1 MDFLLQNLGQLWMPI
16 VALVIVLSIIG
27 LGAGMI
33 WGRRKTADLKARAE
47 KRTQRMVKELEVQGK
62 ATVLEEKRKWHQIR
76 ADQEE
81 EMAAKQTAIDER
93 DEELAYREKEFDQRS
108 ETVQIREEDL
118 SVREDEVNDLNARL
132 KSQEIRLKQTSTE
145 YRTRLESLSRL
156 TAEEAKKQLY
166 DEMIHDVKQEA
177 EYKVREIIE
186 SVRTNANREAKKII
200 ALAIDRCAVDQSTQS
215 SVAVVPLPNDQIKAR
230 IIGKDGRN
238 IRTFEAASEVKVMVD
253 DTPEAVVISCFDP
266 IRREVA
272 RAAMTELVS
281 SGKITQTRI
290 EEVIERAKGKVEKR
304 LLSEGQETVNLL
316 KLEPMHD
323 EIKKMLGRL
332 RFRSSYG
339 QNALEHSK
347 EVAFLTGMMAA
358 ELGMDEILAR
368 RCGLLHDVGKA
379 LDHEMEGSHPEI
391 GLEYAERY
399 GEPEE
404 VKNAIVAH
412 HNDEDEEITSPIT
425 FLVSAADAISG
436 ARPGA
441 RRNDPEDFIKRVIAL
456 EELARSFDGVAEAY
470 AINAGREIRV
480 MVKTEEVD
488 DAQTHVLAF
497 EMAQKIRN
505 DLTYPGHIKVTV
517 IRGKIAQEWTSDPG
531 GNQQKQRGGGRR
543 RQHGRRDQRPSRA
556 SGSHAAAG

>member
-1 MDFLLQNLGQLWMPI
+1 MDFILLNLGQLWMSI
-16 VALVIVLSIIG
+16 VALVIVFSIIG

-33 WGRRKTADLKARAE
+33 WGRRKTAELKARAE

-62 ATVLEEKRKWHQIR
+62 ATALEEKQKWHQIR

-93 DEELAYREKEFDQRS
+93 DEELAYREKESDQRS
-108 ETVQIREEDL
+108 ETVHTREEDL

-145 YRTRLESLSRL
+145 YRTRLESLARL

-177 EYKVREIIE
+177 EYKVREIME
-186 SVRTNANREAKKII
+186 SVRTNANWEAKKII

-253 DTPEAVVISCFDP
+253 DTPEAVVISCFAP

-304 LLSEGQETVNLL
+304 LLSEGQETVDLL

-323 EIKKMLGRL
+323 EIKKLLGRL
-332 RFRSSYG
+332 RFRTSYG
-339 QNALEHSK
+339 QNALEHST

-391 GLEYAERY
+391 GLDYAERY

-441 RRNDPEDFIKRVIAL
+441 RRNDPEDYIKRVIAL

-505 DLTYPGHIKVTV
+505 DLTYPGHVKVTA

-543 RQHGRRDQRPSRA
+543 RQHGRRDQRPSRS

>member
-1 MDFLLQNLGQLWMPI
+1 MDFLLQNLAQLWMPI
-16 VALVIVLSIIG
+16 VALVIILSGIG
-27 LGAGMI
+27 LAAGAI
-33 WGRRKTADLKARAE
+33 WGRSKAADLEARVE
-47 KRTQRMVKELEVQGK
+47 KRAQRTVKELEAQGK
-62 ATVLEEKRKWHQIR
+62 AAILEEKRKWHQTR
-76 ADQEE
+76 SAQEE
-81 EMAAKQTAIDER
+81 EMAAKQGAIDGS
-93 DEELAYREKEFDQRS
+93 DEDLALREKEFEERNEAAQTK
-108 ETVQIREEDL
+108 EEQLTGREE
-118 SVREDEVNDLNARL
+118 ELNQLTGRL
-132 KSQEIRLKQTSTE
+132 KLQETKLTQASTD
-145 YRTRLESLSRL
+145 YRTRLESLAKL

-166 DEMIHDVKQEA
+166 DEMVQDVKLEA
-177 EYKVREIIE
+177 EYKVREIME
-186 SVRTNANREAKKII
+186 SARTNATRDAKNII
-200 ALAIDRCAVDQSTQS
+200 ALAIDRCAADHSTQS

-253 DTPEAVVISCFDP
+253 DTPEAVVISCFEP

-272 RAAMTELVS
+272 RMAMTELVS

-290 EEVIERAKGKVEKR
+290 EEVIEREKKQIEKR
-304 LLSEGQETVNLL
+304 LLAEGQETVETL

-358 ELGMDEILAR
+358 ELGLDELLAR

-391 GLEYAERY
+391 GLAYAERY

-412 HNDEDEEITSPIT
+412 HNDEDEEIITPIT

-441 RRNDPEDFIKRVIAL
+441 RRNDPEDYVKRVVAL
-456 EELARSFDGVAEAY
+456 EELAQGFDGVAEAY

-480 MVKTEEVD
+480 MVRPEQVD
-488 DAQTHVLAF
+488 DGQTHVLAF
-497 EMAQKIRN
+497 EIAQKIRN
-505 DLTYPGHIKVTV
+505 DLTYPGNIKVTV
-517 IRGKIAQEWTSDPG
+517 IRGKIAQGWTNNPE
-531 GNQQKQRGGGRR
+531 GNQQQQRSSGRR
-543 RQHGRRDQRPSRA
+543 RQYGRRGQRPSRA
-556 SGSHAAAG
+556 SGGHAAAG

>member
-16 VALVIVLSIIG
+16 VALFIVLSIIG

>member
-517 IRGKIAQEWTSDPG
+517 IRGKVAQEWTSDPG

>member
-1 MDFLLQNLGQLWMPI
+1 MDFILLNLGQLWMSI
-16 VALVIVLSIIG
+16 VALVIVFSIIG

-33 WGRRKTADLKARAE
+33 WGRRKTAELKARAE
-47 KRTQRMVKELEVQGK
+47 KRTQRMVKKLEVQGK
-62 ATVLEEKRKWHQIR
+62 ATALEEKQKWHQIR

-81 EMAAKQTAIDER
+81 EMASKQTAINER
-93 DEELAYREKEFDQRS
+93 DEELAYREKESDQRS
-108 ETVQIREEDL
+108 ETVHTREEDL

-145 YRTRLESLSRL
+145 YRTRLESLARL

-177 EYKVREIIE
+177 EYKVREIME
-186 SVRTNANREAKKII
+186 SVRTNANWEAKKII

-253 DTPEAVVISCFDP
+253 DTPEAVVISCFAP

-304 LLSEGQETVNLL
+304 LLSEGQETVDLL

-323 EIKKMLGRL
+323 EIKKLLGRL
-332 RFRSSYG
+332 RFRTSYG

-391 GLEYAERY
+391 GLDYAERY

-441 RRNDPEDFIKRVIAL
+441 RRNDPEDYIKRVIAL

-505 DLTYPGHIKVTV
+505 DLTYPGHVKVTA
-517 IRGKIAQEWTSDPG
+517 I
-531 GNQQKQRGGGRR
+531 
-543 RQHGRRDQRPSRA
+543 
-556 SGSHAAAG
+556 

>member
-1 MDFLLQNLGQLWMPI
+1 MDFILLNLGQLWMSI
-16 VALVIVLSIIG
+16 VALVIVFSIIG

-33 WGRRKTADLKARAE
+33 WGRRKTAELKARAE

-62 ATVLEEKRKWHQIR
+62 ATALEEKQKWHQIR

-93 DEELAYREKEFDQRS
+93 DEELAYREKESDQRS
-108 ETVQIREEDL
+108 ETVHTREEDL

-145 YRTRLESLSRL
+145 YRTRLESLARL

-177 EYKVREIIE
+177 EYKVREIME
-186 SVRTNANREAKKII
+186 SVRTNANWEAKKII

-253 DTPEAVVISCFDP
+253 DTPEAVVISCFAP

-304 LLSEGQETVNLL
+304 LLSEGQETVDLL

-323 EIKKMLGRL
+323 EIKKLLGRL
-332 RFRSSYG
+332 RFRTSYG

-441 RRNDPEDFIKRVIAL
+441 RRNDPEDYIKRVIAL

-505 DLTYPGHIKVTV
+505 DLTYPGHVKVTA

-543 RQHGRRDQRPSRA
+543 RQHGRRDQRPSRS

>member
-62 ATVLEEKRKWHQIR
+62 ATVLEEKREWHQIR

>member
-1 MDFLLQNLGQLWMPI
+1 MDFFLQNLGQLWMPI

-27 LGAGMI
+27 LGAGMM

-441 RRNDPEDFIKRVIAL
+441 RRNDPEDFIKRVVAL

>member
-47 KRTQRMVKELEVQGK
+47 KRTQRMVKELEVHGK

-108 ETVQIREEDL
+108 ETVQIRGEDL

-145 YRTRLESLSRL
+145 YRTRLESLARL

-177 EYKVREIIE
+177 EYKVREIME

-272 RAAMTELVS
+272 RASMTELVS

-332 RFRSSYG
+332 RFRTSYG

-456 EELARSFDGVAEAY
+456 AELARSFNGVAEAY

-543 RQHGRRDQRPSRA
+543 RQYGRRDQRPSRA

>member
-1 MDFLLQNLGQLWMPI
+1 MDFILLNLGQLWMSI
-16 VALVIVLSIIG
+16 VALVIVFSIIG

-33 WGRRKTADLKARAE
+33 WGRRKTAELKARAE
-47 KRTQRMVKELEVQGK
+47 KRTQRMVKKLEVQGK
-62 ATVLEEKRKWHQIR
+62 ATALEEKQKWHQIR
-76 ADQEE
+76 AEQEE
-81 EMAAKQTAIDER
+81 EMASKQTAIDER
-93 DEELAYREKEFDQRS
+93 DEELAYREKESDQRS
-108 ETVQIREEDL
+108 ETVHTREEDL

-145 YRTRLESLSRL
+145 YCTRLESLARL

-177 EYKVREIIE
+177 EYKVREIME
-186 SVRTNANREAKKII
+186 SVRTNANWEAKKII

-253 DTPEAVVISCFDP
+253 DTPEAVVISCFAP

-304 LLSEGQETVNLL
+304 LLSEGQETVDLL

-323 EIKKMLGRL
+323 EIKKLLGRL
-332 RFRSSYG
+332 RFRTSYG

-391 GLEYAERY
+391 GLDYAERY

-441 RRNDPEDFIKRVIAL
+441 RRNDPEDYIKRVIAL

-505 DLTYPGHIKVTV
+505 DLTYPGHVKVTA
-517 IRGKIAQEWTSDPG
+517 IRGKIAQEWTSNPG

-543 RQHGRRDQRPSRA
+543 RQHGRRDQRPSRS

>member
-1 MDFLLQNLGQLWMPI
+1 MDFFLQNLGQLWMPI
-16 VALVIVLSIIG
+16 VSLVIVLSIIG
-27 LGAGMI
+27 LGAGMM

-441 RRNDPEDFIKRVIAL
+441 RRNDPEDFIKRVVAL

>member
-1 MDFLLQNLGQLWMPI
+1 MDFLLQNLGQLWMLI

>member
-1 MDFLLQNLGQLWMPI
+1 
-16 VALVIVLSIIG
+16 
-27 LGAGMI
+27 
-33 WGRRKTADLKARAE
+33 
-47 KRTQRMVKELEVQGK
+47 
-62 ATVLEEKRKWHQIR
+62 
-76 ADQEE
+76 
-81 EMAAKQTAIDER
+81 
-93 DEELAYREKEFDQRS
+93 
-108 ETVQIREEDL
+108 
-118 SVREDEVNDLNARL
+118 
-132 KSQEIRLKQTSTE
+132 
-145 YRTRLESLSRL
+145 
-156 TAEEAKKQLY
+156 
-166 DEMIHDVKQEA
+166 
-177 EYKVREIIE
+177 
-186 SVRTNANREAKKII
+186 
-200 ALAIDRCAVDQSTQS
+200 
-215 SVAVVPLPNDQIKAR
+215 
-230 IIGKDGRN
+230 
-238 IRTFEAASEVKVMVD
+238 
-253 DTPEAVVISCFDP
+253 
-266 IRREVA
+266 
-272 RAAMTELVS
+272 
-281 SGKITQTRI
+281 
-290 EEVIERAKGKVEKR
+290 
-304 LLSEGQETVNLL
+304 
-316 KLEPMHD
+316 MHD
-323 EIKKMLGRL
+323 EIKKLLGRL
-332 RFRSSYG
+332 RFRTSYG

-391 GLEYAERY
+391 GLDYAERY

-441 RRNDPEDFIKRVIAL
+441 RRNDPEDYIKRVIAL

-505 DLTYPGHIKVTV
+505 DLTYPGHVKVTA
-517 IRGKIAQEWTSDPG
+517 IRGKIAQEWTSNPG

-543 RQHGRRDQRPSRA
+543 RQHGRRDQRPSRS

>member
-1 MDFLLQNLGQLWMPI
+1 MDFILLNLGQLWMSI
-16 VALVIVLSIIG
+16 VALVIVFSIIG

-33 WGRRKTADLKARAE
+33 WGRRKTAELKARAE

-62 ATVLEEKRKWHQIR
+62 ATALEEKQKWHQIR

-93 DEELAYREKEFDQRS
+93 DEELAYREKESDQRS
-108 ETVQIREEDL
+108 ETVHTREEDL

-145 YRTRLESLSRL
+145 YRTRLESLARL

-177 EYKVREIIE
+177 EYKVREIME
-186 SVRTNANREAKKII
+186 SVRTNANWEAKKII

-253 DTPEAVVISCFDP
+253 DTPEAVVISCFAP

-304 LLSEGQETVNLL
+304 LLSEGQETVDLL

-323 EIKKMLGRL
+323 EIKKLLGRL
-332 RFRSSYG
+332 RFRTSYG

-391 GLEYAERY
+391 GLDYAERY

-441 RRNDPEDFIKRVIAL
+441 RRNDPEDYIKRVIAL

-505 DLTYPGHIKVTV
+505 DLTYPGHVKVTA

-543 RQHGRRDQRPSRA
+543 RQHGRRDQRPSRS

>member
-1 MDFLLQNLGQLWMPI
+1 MDFLLQNLSQLWMPI

-81 EMAAKQTAIDER
+81 KMGEKQAAIDER

-156 TAEEAKKQLY
+156 TAEEAKNQLY

-215 SVAVVPLPNDQIKAR
+215 SVAVVSLPNDQIKAR

-290 EEVIERAKGKVEKR
+290 EEVIERAKGKVDKR

-441 RRNDPEDFIKRVIAL
+441 RRNDPEDYIKRVIAL

-480 MVKTEEVD
+480 MVKIEEVD

>member
-1 MDFLLQNLGQLWMPI
+1 MDFILLNLDQLWMSI
-16 VALVIVLSIIG
+16 VALVIVFSIIG
-27 LGAGMI
+27 LGSGMI
-33 WGRRKTADLKARAE
+33 WGRRKTAELKARAE
-47 KRTQRMVKELEVQGK
+47 KRTQRVVKELEVQGK
-62 ATVLEEKRKWHQIR
+62 ATALEEKQKWHQIR

-93 DEELAYREKEFDQRS
+93 DEELSYREKEFDQRS
-108 ETVQIREEDL
+108 ETVHTREEEL

-145 YRTRLESLSRL
+145 YRTRLESLARL

-177 EYKVREIIE
+177 EYKVREIME
-186 SVRTNANREAKKII
+186 SVRTNANWEAKKII

-253 DTPEAVVISCFDP
+253 DTPEAVVISCFAP

-332 RFRSSYG
+332 RFRTSYG

-441 RRNDPEDFIKRVIAL
+441 RRNDPEDYIKRVIAL

-505 DLTYPGHIKVTV
+505 DLTYPGHVKVTA

>member
-1 MDFLLQNLGQLWMPI
+1 MDFILLNLGQLWMSI
-16 VALVIVLSIIG
+16 VALVIVFSIIG

-33 WGRRKTADLKARAE
+33 WGRRKTAELKARAE
-47 KRTQRMVKELEVQGK
+47 KRTQRMVKKLEVQGK
-62 ATVLEEKRKWHQIR
+62 ATALEEKQKWHQIR

-81 EMAAKQTAIDER
+81 EMASKQTAINER
-93 DEELAYREKEFDQRS
+93 DEELAYREKESDQRS
-108 ETVQIREEDL
+108 ETVHTREEDL

-145 YRTRLESLSRL
+145 YCTRLESLARL

-177 EYKVREIIE
+177 EYKVREIME
-186 SVRTNANREAKKII
+186 SVRTNANWEAKKII

-253 DTPEAVVISCFDP
+253 DTPEAVVISCFAP

-304 LLSEGQETVNLL
+304 LLSEGQETVDLL

-323 EIKKMLGRL
+323 EIKKLLGRL
-332 RFRSSYG
+332 RFRTSYG

-391 GLEYAERY
+391 GLDYAERY

-441 RRNDPEDFIKRVIAL
+441 RRNDPEDYIKRVIAL

-505 DLTYPGHIKVTV
+505 DLTYPGHVKVTA
-517 IRGKIAQEWTSDPG
+517 IRGKIAQEWTSNPG

-543 RQHGRRDQRPSRA
+543 RQHGRRDQRPSRS

>member
-33 WGRRKTADLKARAE
+33 WGRSKTAELKARAE
-47 KRTQRMVKELEVQGK
+47 KRTQRMVKELDVQGK
-62 ATVLEEKRKWHQIR
+62 TTALEEKRKWHQIR
-76 ADQEE
+76 AGQEE
-81 EMAAKQTAIDER
+81 EMTAKQTVIDER

-108 ETVQIREEDL
+108 ETVRTREEDL
-118 SVREDEVNDLNARL
+118 SVREDEVNDLNTRV

-145 YRTRLESLSRL
+145 YRTRLESLARL

-177 EYKVREIIE
+177 EYKVREIME

-290 EEVIERAKGKVEKR
+290 EEVIERAKGKVDKR

-441 RRNDPEDFIKRVIAL
+441 RRNDPEDYIKRVIAL

-480 MVKTEEVD
+480 MVKIEEVD

-531 GNQQKQRGGGRR
+531 GKQQKQRGGGRR
-543 RQHGRRDQRPSRA
+543 RQYGRRDQRPSRA

>member
-441 RRNDPEDFIKRVIAL
+441 RRNDPEDFIKRVVAL

>member
-1 MDFLLQNLGQLWMPI
+1 MDFILLNLDQLWMSI
-16 VALVIVLSIIG
+16 VALVIVFSIIG
-27 LGAGMI
+27 LGSGMI
-33 WGRRKTADLKARAE
+33 WGRRKTAELKARAE
-47 KRTQRMVKELEVQGK
+47 KRTQRVVKELEVQGK
-62 ATVLEEKRKWHQIR
+62 ATALEEKQKWHQIR
-76 ADQEE
+76 ANQEE

-93 DEELAYREKEFDQRS
+93 DEELSYREKEFDQRS
-108 ETVQIREEDL
+108 ETVHTREEEL

-132 KSQEIRLKQTSTE
+132 KSQEIRLKETSTE
-145 YRTRLESLSRL
+145 YRTRLESLARL

-177 EYKVREIIE
+177 EYKVREIME
-186 SVRTNANREAKKII
+186 SVRTNANWEAKKII

-230 IIGKDGRN
+230 IIGKEGRN

-253 DTPEAVVISCFDP
+253 DTPEAVVISCFAP

-332 RFRSSYG
+332 RFRTSYG

-441 RRNDPEDFIKRVIAL
+441 RRNDPEDYIKRVIAL

-505 DLTYPGHIKVTV
+505 DLTYPGHVKVTA

>member
-1 MDFLLQNLGQLWMPI
+1 MDFLLQNVGQLWMPV

-62 ATVLEEKRKWHQIR
+62 ATVLEEKRKWYQIR
-76 ADQEE
+76 ADQEK

-177 EYKVREIIE
+177 EYKVREIIG

-391 GLEYAERY
+391 GLAYAERY

>member
-81 EMAAKQTAIDER
+81 EMAVKQTAIDER

>member
-1 MDFLLQNLGQLWMPI
+1 MDFILLNLGQLWMSI
-16 VALVIVLSIIG
+16 VALVIVFSIIG

-33 WGRRKTADLKARAE
+33 WGRRKTAELKARAE
-47 KRTQRMVKELEVQGK
+47 KRTQRMVKKLEVQGK
-62 ATVLEEKRKWHQIR
+62 ATALEEKQKWHQIR

-81 EMAAKQTAIDER
+81 EMASKQTAIDER
-93 DEELAYREKEFDQRS
+93 DEELAYREKESDQRS
-108 ETVQIREEDL
+108 ETVHTREEDL

-145 YRTRLESLSRL
+145 YRTRLESLARL

-177 EYKVREIIE
+177 EYKVREIME
-186 SVRTNANREAKKII
+186 SVRTNANWEAKKII

-215 SVAVVPLPNDQIKAR
+215 RVAVVPLPNDQIKAR

-253 DTPEAVVISCFDP
+253 DTPEAVVISCFAP

-304 LLSEGQETVNLL
+304 LLSEGQETVDLL

-323 EIKKMLGRL
+323 EIKKLLGRL
-332 RFRSSYG
+332 RFRTSYG

-391 GLEYAERY
+391 GLDYAERY

-441 RRNDPEDFIKRVIAL
+441 RRNDPEDYIKRVIAL

-505 DLTYPGHIKVTV
+505 DLTYPGHVKVTA
-517 IRGKIAQEWTSDPG
+517 IRGKIAQEWTSNPG

-543 RQHGRRDQRPSRA
+543 RQHGRRDQRPSRS

>member
-1 MDFLLQNLGQLWMPI
+1 MDFILLNLGQLWMSI
-16 VALVIVLSIIG
+16 VALVIVFSIIG

-33 WGRRKTADLKARAE
+33 WGRRKTAELKARAE

-62 ATVLEEKRKWHQIR
+62 ATALEEKQKWHQIR

-93 DEELAYREKEFDQRS
+93 DEELAYREKESDQRS
-108 ETVQIREEDL
+108 ETVHTREEDL

-145 YRTRLESLSRL
+145 YRTRLESLARL

-253 DTPEAVVISCFDP
+253 DTPEAVVISCFAP

-304 LLSEGQETVNLL
+304 LLSEGQETVDLL

-323 EIKKMLGRL
+323 EIKKLLGRL
-332 RFRSSYG
+332 RFRTSYG
-339 QNALEHSK
+339 QNAVEHSK

-391 GLEYAERY
+391 GLDYAERY

-441 RRNDPEDFIKRVIAL
+441 RRNDPEDYIKRVIAL

-505 DLTYPGHIKVTV
+505 DLTHPGHVKVTA

-543 RQHGRRDQRPSRA
+543 RQHGRRDQRPSRS

>member
-47 KRTQRMVKELEVQGK
+47 KRTQRMVKELEVQGM

>member
-1 MDFLLQNLGQLWMPI
+1 MDFILLNLGQLWMSI
-16 VALVIVLSIIG
+16 VALVIVFSIIG

-33 WGRRKTADLKARAE
+33 WGRRKTAELKARAE
-47 KRTQRMVKELEVQGK
+47 KRTQRMVKKLEVQGK
-62 ATVLEEKRKWHQIR
+62 ATALEEKQKWHQIR

-81 EMAAKQTAIDER
+81 EMASKQTAIDER
-93 DEELAYREKEFDQRS
+93 DEELAYREKESDQRS
-108 ETVQIREEDL
+108 ETVHTREEDL

-145 YRTRLESLSRL
+145 YRTRLESLARL

-177 EYKVREIIE
+177 EYKVREIME
-186 SVRTNANREAKKII
+186 SVRTNANWEAKKII

-253 DTPEAVVISCFDP
+253 DTPEAVVISCFAP

-304 LLSEGQETVNLL
+304 LLSEGQETVDLL

-323 EIKKMLGRL
+323 EIKKLLGRL
-332 RFRSSYG
+332 RFRTSYG

-391 GLEYAERY
+391 GLDYAERY

-441 RRNDPEDFIKRVIAL
+441 RRNDPEDYIKRVIAL

-505 DLTYPGHIKVTV
+505 DLTYPGHVKVTA
-517 IRGKIAQEWTSDPG
+517 IRGKIAQEWTSNPG

-543 RQHGRRDQRPSRA
+543 RQHGRRDQRPSRS

>member
-1 MDFLLQNLGQLWMPI
+1 MDFLLQNLSQLWMPI

-81 EMAAKQTAIDER
+81 KMGEKQAAIDER

-108 ETVQIREEDL
+108 ETVQTREEDL

-145 YRTRLESLSRL
+145 YRTRLESLARL
-156 TAEEAKKQLY
+156 TAEEAKNQLY

-177 EYKVREIIE
+177 EYKVREIME

-215 SVAVVPLPNDQIKAR
+215 SVAVVSLPNDQIKAR

-441 RRNDPEDFIKRVIAL
+441 RRNDPEDYIKRVIAL

-480 MVKTEEVD
+480 MVKIEEVD

>member
-62 ATVLEEKRKWHQIR
+62 ATVLEEKREWHQIR

-441 RRNDPEDFIKRVIAL
+441 RRNDPEDFIKRVVAL